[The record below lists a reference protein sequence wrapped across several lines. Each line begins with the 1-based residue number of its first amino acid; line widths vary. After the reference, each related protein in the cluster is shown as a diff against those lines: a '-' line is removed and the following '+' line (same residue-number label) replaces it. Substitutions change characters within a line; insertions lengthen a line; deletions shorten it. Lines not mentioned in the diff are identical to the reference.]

1 MFILNIYILIIYFFI
16 VAFLYLFIKKIVASE
31 VNPVDVIST
40 CYDYLLLYCIL
51 LINVITNN

>member
-31 VNPVDVIST
+31 VNPVEVIST
-40 CYDYLLLYCIL
+40 CYDYLLYCIL